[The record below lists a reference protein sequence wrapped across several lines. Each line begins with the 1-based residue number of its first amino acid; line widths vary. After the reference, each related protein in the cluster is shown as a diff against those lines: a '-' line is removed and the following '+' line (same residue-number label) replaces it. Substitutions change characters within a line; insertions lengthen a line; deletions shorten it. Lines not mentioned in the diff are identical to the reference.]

1 MSDTLP
7 RGSRVSRKVRNVLGK
22 ALGAPALEDKH
33 SRLKQIE
40 KLDPVDDCVEV
51 YRLFVDDF
59 KASSAFAVTGGLF
72 VTFAVPRISR
82 ILTQSRQFEDELQK
96 RLVDTVLLDHH
107 IHDKG
112 FVPGLGRDSMRRV
125 NEMHRQYDIH
135 PEDYVFIGCWEAVSY
150 IWYAENYGWRPVT
163 EKEKLAAVTFV
174 KLRARH
180 MYGGEKKM
188 PYPETLEAMET
199 FCADYL
205 DAQIAYEPQNKR
217 LGATLLDYVLKD
229 YPKILHRPI
238 QAFFFSVGPDDRLI
252 TNCGF
257 DLPSPRAKKI
267 SRKLMR
273 LYAKLDP
280 MPGGLTALAQDLVA
294 KEYPDG
300 YQVDLLGTHVN
311 ACPRARMS
319 ADDKSTVSMA
329 PAASVPAQ

>member
-1 MSDTLP
+1 MSDTFSVS
-7 RGSRVSRKVRNVLGK
+7 SRVGRRIRRVVGT

-33 SRLKQIE
+33 SRLNRIE
-40 KLDPVDDCVEV
+40 ELDPIEDCVEV

-82 ILTQSRQFEDELQK
+82 ILTQSRQFEDEIQK

-107 IHDKG
+107 YHDSG
-112 FVPGLGRDSMRRV
+112 FVPGIGRDSIRRV

-150 IWYAENYGWRPVT
+150 IWYAETYGWRPVT
-163 EKEKLAAVTFV
+163 EKEKLAAVAFAR
-174 KLRARH
+174 LRGRH

-199 FCADYL
+199 FCTDYL
-205 DAQIAYEPQNKR
+205 NAQIAYEPQNKR
-217 LGATLLDYVLKD
+217 LADSLVDYVLKE
-229 YPKILHRPI
+229 YPRILHRPLL
-238 QAFFFSVGPDDRLI
+238 AFFLSVGPDDRLI
-252 TNCGF
+252 TNCGY
-257 DLPSPRAKKI
+257 DLPSPRAKKL
-267 SRKLMR
+267 SRKLMG

-280 MPGGLTALAQDLVA
+280 LTDGLTSLAQTLVE

-300 YQVDLLGTHVN
+300 YKVDLLGTYVN
-311 ACPRARMS
+311 SCPRARTS
-319 ADDKSTVSMA
+319 AGDQSDVKMA
-329 PAASVPAQ
+329 HAE